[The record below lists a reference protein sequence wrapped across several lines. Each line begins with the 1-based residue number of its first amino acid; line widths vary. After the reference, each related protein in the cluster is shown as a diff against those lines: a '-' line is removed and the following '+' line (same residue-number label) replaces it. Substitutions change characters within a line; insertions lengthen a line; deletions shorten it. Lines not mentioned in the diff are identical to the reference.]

1 MNEIE
6 TINSNLG
13 EGRISRRQILKSAGA
28 LGALM
33 PISGLL
39 SPILLSEAGAAK
51 PGGTLRVGTP
61 FGAASVLDPHV
72 APPGNQDVM
81 RNFNVFDLLFWYD
94 KSGKLY
100 PKIAESCE
108 SNKSA
113 TVWTLKI
120 KSGVKFHDGSTLT
133 VDDVIY
139 SIKRIQ
145 DPKTAAE
152 ARSTLAMIDG
162 SLLRRIDAYTLEI
175 PMLYPYSILPN
186 QFATK
191 GVSIIK
197 AGTTSFES
205 LNGTGPY
212 KYVSGDA
219 QKVILSRNANCWI
232 GGGRPYLDTV
242 EIINVPDAAARLNGL
257 KTGALDTIY
266 PTTAADGKA
275 VASDS
280 NIIVFTS
287 QTGTMQPLLMNAKLK
302 PFNDPNVRLAMKLAT
317 DRTTMNRLSYDGK
330 GKIGNDM
337 FGVFDSGYPKDLKQR
352 AYDPEKAKALW
363 KKAGLEKSTL
373 KLYTADIW
381 PAQITHSTV
390 FAQQAK
396 KAGIKVQVVTQPADQ
411 YFTKGYGV
419 QAFHNEYWN
428 YRPILTLWNAC
439 FNLDS
444 GDYQYTSWATEKAT
458 KLFKAA
464 AAQGDPKKRDEITRE
479 MMLIFHNDG
488 PYVVWAFETSQ
499 SLYSS
504 KIGGQENSPI
514 RSLNGFDFSGFFVK

>member
-1 MNEIE
+1 MDVDTFKLEDDH
-6 TINSNLG
+6 L
-13 EGRISRRQILKSAGA
+13 SRRQVLKTAGA

-39 SPILLSEAGAAK
+39 SPTLMSEAGAAK
-51 PGGTLRVGTP
+51 RGGTLRVGTP
-61 FGAASVLDPHV
+61 FGAASVLDPHP

-81 RNFNVFDLLFWYD
+81 RNFNIFDLLFWYD
-94 KSGKLY
+94 KNGKLY
-100 PKIAESCE
+100 PKLAESCV
-108 SNKSA
+108 SNKAA
-113 TVWTLKI
+113 TVWTLKL
-120 KSGVKFHDGSTLT
+120 KRGVLFHDGSALT
-133 VDDVIY
+133 IDDVIY
-139 SIKRIQ
+139 SIKRIL
-145 DPKTAAE
+145 DPATAAE
-152 ARSTLAMIDG
+152 AKSTLAMIDG
-162 SLLRRIDAYTLEI
+162 SGLKKINAYTLEI
-175 PMLYPYSILPN
+175 PLLYAYSILPN

-197 AGTTSFES
+197 AGTTSFET

-212 KYVSGDA
+212 KYGSGDA
-219 QKVILSRNANCWI
+219 QKVTLTRNANFWA
-232 GGGRPYLDTV
+232 GGGRPFLDTV

-266 PTTAADGKA
+266 PTTAADGNA
-275 VASDS
+275 VKSDRK
-280 NIIVFTS
+280 IIVFTS
-287 QTGTMQPLLMNAKLK
+287 KTGTIQPLLMNASLK
-302 PFNDPNVRLAMKLAT
+302 PFDNPNVRLAMKLAA
-317 DRTTMNRLSYDGK
+317 DRNTMNRLSYDGE

-337 FGVFDSGYPKDLKQR
+337 FGVFDSGYPTGLKQR
-352 AYDPEKAKALW
+352 QYDPEKAKALW

-373 KLYTADIW
+373 NLYTSDIW

-390 FAQQAK
+390 YAQQAK
-396 KAGIKVQVVTQPADQ
+396 KAGMKIKVITQPADQ
-411 YFTKGYGV
+411 YFSKGYGV
-419 QAFHNEYWN
+419 HAFHNEYWN

-444 GDYQYTSWATEKAT
+444 GDYKYTSWATDKAT

-464 AAQGDPKKRDEITRE
+464 SAEGNSKIRDEITSE
-479 MMLIFHNDG
+479 MMTIFHNDG